1 MTMTSFLWVLGFF
14 LVGALNV
21 VFSVWVTCR
30 LPVWRQN
37 PTAAFDF
44 ADMGGILI
52 VVFFFLCCTG
62 ISFPFMLYTFIE
74 MNWKR
79 RPRPL
84 RKFLIWLWIKLQP

>member
-14 LVGALNV
+14 LAGALNV

-30 LPVWRQN
+30 LPAWRQN

-44 ADMGGILI
+44 ADMGGVLI
-52 VVFFFLCCTG
+52 VVFFFG
-62 ISFPFMLYTFIE
+62 WWISFPFMLYSFIE

-84 RKFLIWLWIKLQP
+84 RTFLVWLWIKLQP